1 MAHALLNKA
10 TMGELEDMMEDVSL
24 PHYVGAQWFG
34 LMLLPIFFTACT
46 TGGQVAVKVDSVSHQ
61 MLPINGK
68 RLWVDLNERA
78 GNLFSENQVATKIM
92 HTIAARGYSQAIT
105 LADAD
110 YRLEFSYYFQKSQ
123 KPVLNTPA
131 VLVGMG
137 MESTPRYKGRLTL
150 RVFSVSNAS
159 QPLWIGEASGSQES
173 PDRQSMIDYLISA
186 AVNHLGENMS
196 RPVSYTFN
204 ETDSSSIAP
213 MRASGE

>member
-1 MAHALLNKA
+1 MRIVRLRKGLPIEGVHPNDTSTIIMAHALLITT
-10 TMGELEDMMEDVSL
+10 TMGELEDTMEDVRL
-24 PHYVGAQWFG
+24 PHYVGAQWVG

-78 GNLFSENQVATKIM
+78 GNLFLENQVATKIM

-123 KPVLNTPA
+123 KPVSNTPA
-131 VLVGMG
+131 ARRDGNGFHTAIQRSSDVA
-137 MESTPRYKGRLTL
+137 RLF
-150 RVFSVSNAS
+150 RVECIPTA
-159 QPLWIGEASGSQES
+159 L
-173 PDRQSMIDYLISA
+173 DR
-186 AVNHLGENMS
+186 
-196 RPVSYTFN
+196 
-204 ETDSSSIAP
+204 
-213 MRASGE
+213 